1 MRFFESLRERDCAT
15 ECIWKDEMRLGRVF
29 GLGVLLIFSG
39 RHAFGQ
45 SAQEIGVPA
54 ADKLELRNVK
64 AEAATYQGRAAV
76 RVTDAAAADV
86 DDAGRLA
93 IIPGTSFQ
101 DGTIEINLS
110 GDTTAGA
117 PAQARGFV
125 GIAFPVSG
133 GQNAF
138 RVLLSSPQERAG

>member
-1 MRFFESLRERDCAT
+1 
-15 ECIWKDEMRLGRVF
+15 MRLGRVF

-117 PAQARGFV
+117 QARGFV